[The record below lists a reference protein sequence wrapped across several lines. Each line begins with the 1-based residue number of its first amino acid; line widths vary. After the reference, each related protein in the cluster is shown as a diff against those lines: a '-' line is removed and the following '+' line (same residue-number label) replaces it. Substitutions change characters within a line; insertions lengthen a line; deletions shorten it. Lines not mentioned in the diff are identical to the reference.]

1 MKIAQAL
8 GDFIAKTAFQDLPSQ
23 AVEAAKDRILDL
35 FGVALTGYQL
45 GEHKHLFN
53 VVRKDGNPESTI
65 IGEGVKVPCNVAT
78 LVNGSMANLFIA
90 DGSRAAAGH
99 PSAVVIPASLALAE
113 RERVKGM
120 DLILAVVL
128 GYEAMIRV
136 GSAMLPGCAQR
147 GFHPTSVTGSIGSA
161 AASGKLLKLD
171 AVRMAHAISVAADL
185 GAGFIAGFKAGDYLA
200 ELQAARAAEAGVLAV
215 FLAQDG
221 FKGYEE
227 FFEEAYFR
235 AYADKYSPELVT
247 RDLGKQFAI
256 VNTYVK
262 QHWACGHLLAPIDC
276 TLELLKKYKIRA
288 SDVDRVNIYTYS
300 AAFTTEIL
308 DPPTGKDAGFSAP
321 FIVSLLLLEGAIP
334 PASFNDDKVKDQ
346 RVQELMKKVHTQADP
361 ESDKLYPQKRRVT
374 VEILTKDGKKYSQKV
389 DAFKG
394 EPDWPLTRKEI
405 QTKFTNLSSPVIG
418 EERAQE
424 VVDYISRLEEKD
436 SIQDLGPL
444 LKRRER

>member
-8 GDFIAKTAFQDLPSQ
+8 GDFIAKTSSQDLPPE

-45 GEHKHLFN
+45 GEHKHLLN
-53 VVRKDGNPESTI
+53 VVLKDGKPESTV
-65 IGEGVKVPCNVAT
+65 IGEGIKVPCNVAT
-78 LVNGSMANLFIA
+78 LLNGSMANLFIA

-99 PSAVVIPASLALAE
+99 PSAVVVPPSLAVAE
-113 RERVKGM
+113 RERASGM

-147 GFHPTSVTGSIGSA
+147 GFHPTSVTGPIGSA
-161 AASGKLLKLD
+161 AAAGKLLKLD
-171 AVRMAHAISVAADL
+171 PARMAQAISVAADL

-200 ELQAARAAEAGVLAV
+200 ELQAARASEAGVLAV

-221 FKGYEE
+221 FKGYEN

-235 AYADKYSPELVT
+235 AYADKNSPELVT

-276 TLELLKKYKIRA
+276 TLELLKKHKVKA
-288 SDVDRVNIYTYS
+288 SEVDRVNIHTYS

-308 DPPTGKDAGFSAP
+308 DPATGKDAGFSAP
-321 FIVSLLLLEGAIP
+321 FIVSLLLLEGAIS
-334 PASFNDDKVKDQ
+334 PASFTDEKVKDP
-346 RVQELMKKVHTQADP
+346 RVQDLMKKVHTHVDP
-361 ESDKLYPQKRRVT
+361 ESDKLYPRKRRVT
-374 VEILTKDGKKYSQKV
+374 VEILTRDGKKYSERV
-389 DAFKG
+389 EAFKG

-405 QTKFTNLSSPVIG
+405 QAKFTSLASPVLG
-418 EERAQE
+418 ARGAQA
-424 VVDYISRLEEKD
+424 VVDYLSKLEEKR
-436 SIQDLGPL
+436 SIQDLGAL
-444 LKRRER
+444 LKRRKR

>member
-1 MKIAQAL
+1 MKLAQAL
-8 GDFIAKTAFQDLPSQ
+8 GDFIAKTSSQDLPPE

-45 GEHKHLFN
+45 GEHKHLLN
-53 VVRKDGNPESTI
+53 VVLKDGKPESTV
-65 IGEGVKVPCNVAT
+65 IGEGIKVPCNVAT
-78 LVNGSMANLFIA
+78 LLNGSMANLFIA

-99 PSAVVIPASLALAE
+99 PSAVVVPPSLAVAE
-113 RERVKGM
+113 RERASGM

-147 GFHPTSVTGSIGSA
+147 GFHPTSVTGPIGSA
-161 AASGKLLKLD
+161 AAAGKLLKLD
-171 AVRMAHAISVAADL
+171 PARMAQAISVAADL

-200 ELQAARAAEAGVLAV
+200 ELQAARASEAGVLAV

-221 FKGYEE
+221 FKGYEN

-235 AYADKYSPELVT
+235 AYADKNSPELVT

-256 VNTYVK
+256 LNTYVK

-276 TLELLKKYKIRA
+276 TLELLKIYGIRA
-288 SDVDRVNIYTYS
+288 AEVDRVNIYTYS
-300 AAFTTEIL
+300 VAFTTEIL
-308 DPPTGKDAGFSAP
+308 DPGTGKDAGFSAP

-334 PASFNDDKVKDQ
+334 PASFTDDKVKDP
-346 RVQELMKKVHTQADP
+346 RVQELMKRVHTQVDP

-394 EPDWPLTRKEI
+394 EPEWPLTRREI
-405 QTKFTNLSSPVIG
+405 QTKFMNLASPALG
-418 EERAQE
+418 EQRAQG
-424 VVDYISRLEEKD
+424 VIDYISRLEEKD
-436 SIQDLGPL
+436 SIQDLGSL
-444 LKRRER
+444 LKKQER

>member
-8 GDFIAKTAFQDLPSQ
+8 GEFVAKTDFKDLPAQ

-35 FGVALTGYQL
+35 CGVALTGYQL
-45 GEHKHLFN
+45 GEHKHLLK
-53 VVRKDGNPESTI
+53 VLRKDGNPESTL
-65 IGEGVKVPCNVAT
+65 IGEGIKVPCNVAT
-78 LVNGSMANLFIA
+78 MVNGSMANLFIA

-113 RERVKGM
+113 RERGKGR

-136 GSAMLPGCAQR
+136 GSAMMPGCAQR
-147 GFHPTSVTGSIGSA
+147 GFHPTSVTGAIGSA

-171 AVRMAHAISVAADL
+171 AGRMAQAIAVAADL
-185 GAGFIAGFKAGDYLA
+185 GIGFIAGFKAGDYLA
-200 ELQAARAAEAGVLAV
+200 ELQAARSSEAGVLAA

-221 FKGYEE
+221 FKGYED

-235 AYADKYSPELVT
+235 AYADKNSPESVT
-247 RDLGKQFAI
+247 RDMGKQYAI
-256 VNTYVK
+256 ANTYVK

-276 TLELLKKYKIRA
+276 TLELLKKNQIRA
-288 SDVDRVNIYTYS
+288 AEVERVDIHTYS

-308 DPPTGKDAGFSAP
+308 DPTTGKDAGFSAP

-334 PASFNDDKVKDQ
+334 PASFNDDKVKDP
-346 RVQELMKKVHTQADP
+346 RVQALMKKVHTQADP

-374 VEILTKDGKKYSQKV
+374 VEILTRDGKKYSERV
-389 DAFKG
+389 EAFKG

-405 QTKFTNLSSPVIG
+405 QAKFTNLASSVIG
-418 EERAQE
+418 KERAQE
-424 VVDYISRLEEKD
+424 VLEYISRLEEKN
-436 SIQDLGPL
+436 SVQDLGGL